1 MLYYEINVILFVGF
15 FVSDIIKD
23 ITIVQNIFLQQRFIK
38 NVITY
43 WSQKFEN
50 VKYQRVSNTKPMD
63 VI

>member
-50 VKYQRVSNTKPMD
+50 VKYQRVGEH
-63 VI
+63 